1 MAAIEMPVVAP
12 ETVGLSSAGLAAMD
26 AAIQAHIDR
35 GTIAGAVMIV
45 ARHGQ
50 VCHEVA
56 LGKRDIASDAPA
68 AIDDLFRIFSMT
80 KPVTAAAMLVLWDE
94 GRWTLDDPIVQ
105 HLPEFADLQ
114 VFAGLNPDG
123 SMRLE
128 PPHRAPTLRD
138 LFTHTAGFSYG
149 TRLSDPGDPV
159 DAAYQ
164 AAGVWDTDTLT
175 EMMARLARV
184 PLAYQPGT
192 SWKYSLGM
200 DVQGAMIERMTGQT
214 FATFLA
220 ERVFEPLGLRDTRF
234 YTPPS
239 EQHRLATLYLNAP
252 DSPLTSIPNPMFKD
266 ATSKPMR
273 PLGGAGLVSTA
284 GDYAR
289 FAAMLLGRRSL
300 AGVSILS
307 KRAVALMTRN
317 LLPDSL
323 IEHGFVMGHQ
333 RIGPGR
339 GFGLNG
345 SVFTDPRLAG
355 ASLGVGTYQWDGAAG
370 TWFWVDP
377 ANDLLMVGMTQT
389 LSYTAPPLQAQTQSL
404 LWTALDEASMG
415 PEPSSARISTAG

>member
-1 MAAIEMPVVAP
+1 MAAVGMPVVTP
-12 ETVGLSSAGLAAMD
+12 ETVGLSSAALATMD

-35 GTIAGAVMIV
+35 GTIAGAVIIV

-50 VCHEVA
+50 LCHQVA

-80 KPVTAAAMLVLWDE
+80 KPVTAAAMLVLWDD
-94 GRWTLDDPIVQ
+94 GRWTLDDPIAQ

-149 TRLSDPGDPV
+149 TRLSDPTDPV

-164 AAGVWDTDTLT
+164 SAGVWDTDTLA

-192 SWKYSLGM
+192 SWRYSLGM
-200 DVQGAMIERMTGQT
+200 DVQGAMIERLTGQT
-214 FATFLA
+214 FGAFLN
-220 ERVFEPLGLRDTRF
+220 ERVFEPLGMRDTRF
-234 YTPPS
+234 HTPPT
-239 EQHRLATLYLNAP
+239 EQHRLATLYLKAP
-252 DSPLTSIPNPMFKD
+252 DSPLTSIPNPMFTD
-266 ATSKPMR
+266 ATNDPPR

-284 GDYAR
+284 RDYAR
-289 FAAMLLGRRSL
+289 FAAMLLGGGSFD
-300 AGVSILS
+300 GVRILS
-307 KRAVALMTRN
+307 EQAAAQMTN
-317 LLPDSL
+317 NHLPDTL
-323 IEHGFVMGHQ
+323 IEQGFVMGHQ
-333 RIGPGR
+333 RIGRGR

-345 SVFTDPRLAG
+345 SVITDPALADAPVG
-355 ASLGVGTYQWDGAAG
+355 LGTYQWDGAAG
-370 TWFWVDP
+370 TWFWIDP
-377 ANDLLMVGMTQT
+377 ANDLLVVGMTQT
-389 LSYTAPPLQAQTQSL
+389 LSYTAPALQTETQ
-404 LWTALDEASMG
+404 ALINAALREGRFAHD
-415 PEPSSARISTAG
+415 P